1 MLMPKIPRTK
11 FIKVAL
17 IVVLVLLV
25 GLVSLVQ
32 AASQDRRPDRLLP
45 ATLANLR
52 LDSAV
57 SMTDAVANLKVDRT
71 LRDAEG
77 RQRVLVRLSEKPVA
91 EAAVENN
98 MSVAAQLK
106 QRDRIQAQQATLI
119 ATAVHLDANAR
130 VLGQVRNALNAVMLN
145 VDAGA
150 LAQLAASP
158 DVVSISK
165 IVDYEMDLSET
176 VPYIGA
182 TSVQSMGYDGTG
194 IRVAVLDS
202 GIDYYH
208 ADLSGSGD
216 TDDYANDD
224 PTIVEPGTFP
234 TAKIIGGFDFV
245 GENWVGGIGTPPLAP
260 DPDPLDSGP
269 GAGHGTHVADIIGG
283 VKGVAPGV
291 HLYAV
296 KVCSSISTS
305 CSGVAL
311 INGMDFALDPDGDG
325 NLRDRVDVINM
336 SLGADYGTAFDDDL
350 SQAVEQAASLNVL
363 TVAAAG
369 NGSDKPYVTGTPSN
383 TPSALS
389 VAETNVPSAIQP
401 LMTVVA
407 PSSIAGD
414 YAAVFQPWSAPLTS
428 VIEVPLIYGDGAGSN
443 LDGCAPFTTDLSGT
457 IVLVD
462 RGICNFTLK
471 ISNISQAGGEA
482 GIIGLIAPGDP
493 FSGGDGGDRPIDIPG
508 YMISQADANAL
519 KSGLPDTVVR
529 FDPDTGIPLVMHMV
543 GGSSRGPTVRTN
555 IIKPDIGAPGAS
567 VSAIAGTG
575 TETGPFGGTSGASPM
590 VAGSAALL
598 IQAYPQRTWAEI
610 KAVLMNTA
618 ETDIMNKPAFFG
630 GDLAPITRIGG
641 GEVRVD
647 RALASPIAAWDAR
660 ARTGSLSFGFH
671 DVSERTMVLSRTVT
685 VRNYTNDSL
694 MYEVTPAFRYQNDA
708 DNGAVQVSAPANVQ
722 VPANG
727 TANFDVVMRIDGRL
741 IHEWTMNSG
750 SQGANPDGLTVNE
763 YDGYLWL
770 DNLATSADDDNPAH
784 VAWHVLPRQASNVA
798 IRGSG
803 LVRQLVNRGVGT
815 AIVESYSLIGTSGN
829 LPEGGPGD
837 QNPTPDFRYLGYATF
852 PVPAEFCGPADS
864 FVLAFAANTWEPQS
878 HASVPTSFW
887 INLDVDQNPAT
898 GGGPFG
904 SEYTV
909 LTRDLTLNNLTDG
922 RNVTWVVDWS
932 TGAAEAFFFTDHDTS
947 SGNTVMLICGDQ
959 IGMDATNFFQPFDV
973 TAQATDFFFGGDGD
987 MLSGITI
994 SALGEQYLGVFDN
1007 GGVGFT
1013 EIPPQGTDRLEILDF
1028 GFITNNT
1035 ETGLLLMYR
1044 QGAGG
1049 PEAVAIEVGP

>member
-1 MLMPKIPRTK
+1 
-11 FIKVAL
+11 
-17 IVVLVLLV
+17 
-25 GLVSLVQ
+25 
-32 AASQDRRPDRLLP
+32 
-45 ATLANLR
+45 
-52 LDSAV
+52 
-57 SMTDAVANLKVDRT
+57 
-71 LRDAEG
+71 
-77 RQRVLVRLSEKPVA
+77 
-91 EAAVENN
+91 
-98 MSVAAQLK
+98 
-106 QRDRIQAQQATLI
+106 
-119 ATAVHLDANAR
+119 
-130 VLGQVRNALNAVMLN
+130 
-145 VDAGA
+145 
-150 LAQLAASP
+150 
-158 DVVSISK
+158 
-165 IVDYEMDLSET
+165 
-176 VPYIGA
+176 
-182 TSVQSMGYDGTG
+182 
-194 IRVAVLDS
+194 
-202 GIDYYH
+202 
-208 ADLSGSGD
+208 
-216 TDDYANDD
+216 
-224 PTIVEPGTFP
+224 
-234 TAKIIGGFDFV
+234 
-245 GENWVGGIGTPPLAP
+245 
-260 DPDPLDSGP
+260 
-269 GAGHGTHVADIIGG
+269 
-283 VKGVAPGV
+283 
-291 HLYAV
+291 
-296 KVCSSISTS
+296 
-305 CSGVAL
+305 
-311 INGMDFALDPDGDG
+311 
-325 NLRDRVDVINM
+325 
-336 SLGADYGTAFDDDL
+336 
-350 SQAVEQAASLNVL
+350 
-363 TVAAAG
+363 
-369 NGSDKPYVTGTPSN
+369 
-383 TPSALS
+383 
-389 VAETNVPSAIQP
+389 
-401 LMTVVA
+401 
-407 PSSIAGD
+407 
-414 YAAVFQPWSAPLTS
+414 
-428 VIEVPLIYGDGAGSN
+428 
-443 LDGCAPFTTDLSGT
+443 
-457 IVLVD
+457 
-462 RGICNFTLK
+462 
-471 ISNISQAGGEA
+471 
-482 GIIGLIAPGDP
+482 
-493 FSGGDGGDRPIDIPG
+493 
-508 YMISQADANAL
+508 MISQADANAL

-932 TGAAEAFFFTDHDTS
+932 TGAAEAFFFTDHDTN

-959 IGMDATNFFQPFDV
+959 IGMNATNFFQPFDV